1 MNKPAYTSN
10 PMGFVP
16 WLGSAMS
23 RRKEGG
29 YVLIV
34 SMILLVVLT
43 LLAVSM
49 FRSFGLQEI
58 MAGNLREKTR
68 AVDAAQAAINYAEWW
83 LTQGSNAT
91 AGTPCNGVSNAP
103 VVCSLPIT
111 NSINP
116 TVTIPWTVGVN
127 YNPNPAYMP
136 VNQNGGLTNGVA
148 NYYQAPQFYIE
159 YVGLAAGGTGSLYRI
174 TAVGWGGNAAAVAVL
189 QSTYIISTGVK
200 PLTGP

>member
-1 MNKPAYTSN
+1 MNKPAYPFT
-10 PMGFVP
+10 PTGF
-16 WLGSAMS
+16 
-23 RRKEGG
+23 RKEGG
-29 YVLIV
+29 YVLVV

-49 FRSFGLQEI
+49 FRSFGLQEL

-91 AGTPCNGVSNAP
+91 TGVACAAVTNTP
-103 VVCSLPIT
+103 VVCNTAIASAT
-111 NSINP
+111 
-116 TVTIPWTVGVN
+116 TTPWAVGVN
-127 YNPNPAYMP
+127 YNPNPAYMT
-136 VNQNGGLTNGVA
+136 VSASGGTGT
-148 NYYQAPQFYIE
+148 YFQAPQFYIQ
-159 YVGLAAGGTGSLYRI
+159 YVGLAAGGTGALYRI
-174 TAVGWGGNAAAVAVL
+174 TAVGWGGNSAAVAVL